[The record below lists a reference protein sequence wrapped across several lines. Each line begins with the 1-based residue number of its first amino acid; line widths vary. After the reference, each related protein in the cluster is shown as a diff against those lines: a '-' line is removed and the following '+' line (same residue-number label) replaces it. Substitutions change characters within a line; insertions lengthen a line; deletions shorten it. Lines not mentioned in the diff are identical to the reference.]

1 MSSNPRADNFFLDAL
16 VCPEG
21 AADVLA
27 EEVASL
33 FISLSW
39 SFKHVASSNFPCL
52 GTPEK
57 PFPFLVFRYTLPFL
71 VPVILAAH

>member
-1 MSSNPRADNFFLDAL
+1 VSSNPRADNFFLDAL

-33 FISLSW
+33 FI
-39 SFKHVASSNFPCL
+39 KHHS
-52 GTPEK
+52 
-57 PFPFLVFRYTLPFL
+57 LPFH
-71 VPVILAAH
+71 LAIIMHKL